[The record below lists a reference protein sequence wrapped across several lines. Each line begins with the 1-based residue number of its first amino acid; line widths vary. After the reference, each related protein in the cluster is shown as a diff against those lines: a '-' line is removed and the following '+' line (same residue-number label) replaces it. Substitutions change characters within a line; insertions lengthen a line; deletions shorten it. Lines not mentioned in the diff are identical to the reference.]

1 MAAVYTHNTA
11 PARLP
16 LELGARHNLS
26 NLSVHDLVEEFARH
40 VSSQVQEKK
49 IQDQNP
55 NLNIRRRNYSLR
67 PSCLI
72 RLRH

>member
-1 MAAVYTHNTA
+1 MAADDMVHSMAATTI
-11 PARLP
+11 R
-16 LELGARHNLS
+16 ELGARHGLS

-55 NLNIRRRNYSLR
+55 NSNISTLAMK
-67 PSCLI
+67 S
-72 RLRH
+72 RLRILVTR